1 MISKYVFG
9 PVPSRRFGRSLGVNP
24 LPRKICNYSCVYC
37 QLGRTPKLQAERV
50 ALFDT
55 AEVVA
60 DVKKA
65 VSSGEGVDYISFMG
79 DGEPTLASNLGDMAE
94 GVRRF
99 WNGKMALITNGSMF
113 RLPEVRAVARYFNVI
128 SPTVSAGDERTFR
141 RLHRP
146 LRSLRL
152 EEVLEGLRLLRQEYR
167 GQIWAELMLVQ
178 GANDSLPSLLSIRKA
193 IKYIGADRVYVN
205 APIRP
210 PAESWVKPPTKEVL
224 RQVFEVFPEA
234 LDMTGPEEG
243 PFIRNEEERE
253 AELIE
258 IAKNHPLREDQA
270 LEILA
275 FAMGE
280 EGARECLQRL
290 VGTGRLRPT
299 TYSGK
304 TFYSV
309 PLDKGR
315 PASDRR

>member
-1 MISKYVFG
+1 MISEYVFG

-24 LPRKICNYSCVYC
+24 LPRKTCNYSCVYC

-50 ALFDT
+50 ALYET
-55 AEVVA
+55 AEVIA

-65 VSSGEGVDYISFMG
+65 IDSGNEIDYVTFMG
-79 DGEPTLASNLGDMAE
+79 DGEPTIALNLGEMAE

-99 WNGKMALITNGSMF
+99 WDGKMALITNGSMF
-113 RLPEVRAVARYFNVI
+113 RLSEVRAAASYFDVI

-146 LRSLRL
+146 PRSLKL
-152 EEVLEGLRLLRQEYR
+152 DDVLEGLRLLRDEYH

-178 GANDSLPSLLSIRKA
+178 EVNDSLPSLLNIRKVMRQV
-193 IKYIGADRVYVN
+193 GADRVYVN

-210 PAESWVKPPTKEVL
+210 PAESWVRPPTKEAL
-224 RQVFEVFPEA
+224 QQVFDVFPEA
-234 LDMTGPEEG
+234 IDMTGPEEG
-243 PFIRNEEERE
+243 PFIRNKEERE
-253 AELIE
+253 AELVE

-270 LEILA
+270 LELLA

-280 EGARECLQRL
+280 EEAREGLRRL
-290 VGTGRLRPT
+290 VDTGRLRPT
-299 TYSGK
+299 KYSGK

-309 PLDKGR
+309 PLDLDR
-315 PASDRR
+315 PASDH